1 MVKAE
6 VEAIDIDPKTGS
18 TLGFYSFGN
27 DRPTIFILSALDGVS
42 ATCVYANYLIMKQ
55 IEGLPRIDGTIVL
68 LPVANPLAFRLGTPI
83 SPLDSKDLDSAFPG
97 DEQGTVTERI
107 AWEIWRRA
115 SNSDYIIQL
124 RTTSQ
129 RCVSHITGMH
139 RDYIHVRNLASQIAL
154 PFVVQSSGRRG
165 ALITEAANEGIPA
178 VRIDMRGEASG
189 VDSQAAVEV
198 REAVMNLLRIKDM
211 ISGDRIDISS
221 THTGRLQSINV
232 ESEGFFT
239 PLARLGEFV
248 KSGDVIGR
256 IQDAVDVVSTQSGA
270 LISLSQMKYV
280 FDGEM
285 IARVAPALATPPKQA
300 DDDTVTRRKW

>member
-1 MVKAE
+1 M
-6 VEAIDIDPKTGS
+6 
-18 TLGFYSFGN
+18 
-27 DRPTIFILSALDGVS
+27 
-42 ATCVYANYLIMKQ
+42 
-55 IEGLPRIDGTIVL
+55 
-68 LPVANPLAFRLGTPI
+68 
-83 SPLDSKDLDSAFPG
+83 
-97 DEQGTVTERI
+97 
-107 AWEIWRRA
+107 
-115 SNSDYIIQL
+115 
-124 RTTSQ
+124 
-129 RCVSHITGMH
+129 SHITGMH

-198 REAVMNLLRIKDM
+198 REALMNLLRIKDM
-211 ISGDRIDISS
+211 ISGERIDISS

-232 ESEGFFT
+232 GSEGFFT

-256 IQDAVDVVSTQSGA
+256 IQDSIDVVSTQSGA

-280 FDGEM
+280 FEGDM

-300 DDDTVTRRKW
+300 EDDTVTRRKW

>member
-6 VEAIDIDPKTGS
+6 IDAIDIDPKTGS

-27 DRPTIFILSALDGVS
+27 DRPNILILSAMDGIS
-42 ATCVYANYLIMKQ
+42 ATCAYASYLIMKQ
-55 IEGLPRIDGTIVL
+55 IEGLSRIDGTITL
-68 LPVANPLAFRLGTPI
+68 LPVANPLAFRLGTLI

-115 SNSDYIIQL
+115 SNSDFIIQL
-124 RTTSQ
+124 RTISQ
-129 RCVSHITGMH
+129 RCVSHIIGMH

-165 ALITEAANEGIPA
+165 ALITEAAHEGIPA
-178 VRIDMRGEASG
+178 VRIDMRGEVNG

-198 REAVMNLLRIKDM
+198 REAVMNLLKIKDM
-211 ISGDRIDISS
+211 ISGERIDISS

-232 ESEGFFT
+232 ENEGFFT
-239 PLARLGEFV
+239 PLARLGEFIE
-248 KSGDVIGR
+248 SGDIIGR
-256 IQDAVDVVSTQSGA
+256 IQDTIDVASTHSGA

-280 FDGEM
+280 FEGDM
-285 IARVAPALATPPKQA
+285 IARVAPALSTQPKQ
-300 DDDTVTRRKW
+300 TEEESVPRRKW